1 MKYCTK
7 CKTNKPLSE
16 YWKNK
21 TTKDGYQAWCKP
33 CWNVLTKSKLSG
45 DSREK
50 YLRMRRNGH
59 LVRKYGITADE
70 YDRRLDEQGGGCKI
84 CGKKLQRVRL
94 AVDHNHKTGKVRGI
108 LCENCNRG
116 LGIFKDDP
124 NLLRSAIEYL
134 ENR

>member
-1 MKYCTK
+1 MKYCSK
-7 CKTNKPLSE
+7 CKTDKPLSE

-33 CWNVLTKSKLSG
+33 CWYVLTKSKLSG
-45 DSREK
+45 ESREK

-70 YDRRLDEQGGGCKI
+70 YDERLARQGGGCKI
-84 CGKKLQRVRL
+84 CGRSLERIRL
-94 AVDHNHKTGKVRGI
+94 AVDHDHKTGKVRGI

-116 LGIFKDDP
+116 LGMFKDSP
-124 NLLRSAIEYL
+124 ELLQNAIQYL
-134 ENR
+134 T

>member
-33 CWNVLTKSKLSG
+33 CWYVLTKSKLSG
-45 DSREK
+45 GSREK

-84 CGKKLQRVRL
+84 CGKILQRVSL

-116 LGIFKDDP
+116 LGMFKDDP

>member
-1 MKYCTK
+1 
-7 CKTNKPLSE
+7 
-16 YWKNK
+16 
-21 TTKDGYQAWCKP
+21 
-33 CWNVLTKSKLSG
+33 
-45 DSREK
+45 
-50 YLRMRRNGH
+50 MRRNGH

-84 CGKKLQRVRL
+84 CGKILQRVSL

-116 LGIFKDDP
+116 LGMFKDDP